1 MEKLTE
7 RQTEI
12 YQWLRS
18 QIVDNHL
25 PPTLKE
31 IADNFEFANSSG
43 SRYHLRALERKGW
56 IIRIPHQSRNIRLTT
71 EPI

>member
-1 MEKLTE
+1 M
-7 RQTEI
+7 
-12 YQWLRS
+12 
-18 QIVDNHL
+18 DNHL

-31 IADNFEFANSSG
+31 IADNFEFKNSSG

-56 IIRIPHQSRNIRLTT
+56 IIRIPHQSRNIRLTK